1 MEHST
6 AYFGEIFTFIMLM
19 IEYNF
24 LDNEKLPDMIKNLFI
39 NLIHGF
45 EKVQLDNL
53 KDKINEDYYSDL
65 ISSINKGLMCVIR
78 GLAKTKL
85 QEATK

>member
-1 MEHST
+1 M

-78 GLAKTKL
+78 GLAKTKFVGS
-85 QEATK
+85 

>member
-1 MEHST
+1 M

-85 QEATK
+85 VGS